1 MGRTYKKKFT
11 SKNRGVKNL
20 QLPHGSVPGTPQS
33 MALIDYNNVVV
44 IHNQGNANST
54 AHIRLYNRT
63 QGFVKNSDTLTHNL
77 GHCNG
82 ATYCSKDKR
91 IYCTGYNGS
100 SNVGKIVVFNLN
112 FKQVYSFTLPHAAS
126 GIAYDP
132 LTDQF
137 YTTSGTAAYVHSY
150 KSFSANAGSRG
161 AKKTFSVMGGRGQD
175 CGGYGGRLYRVLWH
189 ENYGDIDVYDTSRGS
204 YLGSIKIG
212 YSETESCAV
221 APNGAFVYLT
231 ANQCRQLHW
240 TEYSPINDFGVAK
253 GTKAP
258 EVVDRKKYINKY
270 GNEARVYFQL
280 IDLGYSHKGAC
291 AIMGNIAQESNFN
304 TTVISGD
311 GYGSQGLCQWTGPR
325 LTNLKNFCKGKSY
338 KWNSVE
344 GQIRFL
350 DHELKSYKSLRK
362 KLING
367 TGSLASLVDEFCFTF
382 ERPARSAANIPNR
395 TNKANLYFKRYKGL
409 DIPGGLALDGGAY
422 ETDVGVGLRVSP
434 EMLISSDNYSYIT
447 NPNAIEKVKIT
458 LDWDA
463 MAKTALGEAA
473 GVVESISNLIKSL
486 TGNKNGDIS
495 SVTTKVDLDKKAA
508 DLKNTSRKSGT
519 VATTSLLSYPSL
531 VEAPYVELTLGGQRL
546 GTYQVSGNKYTYPNF
561 ISSLD
566 IKKTNGTLN
575 TYAIRLINQIQAGA
589 DPNFIDKLLSKNGYN
604 KIKLAYGDSTNA
616 SLFKEDEALI
626 TGVKTSF
633 DFTGC
638 KIIYTIYATSN
649 MGDASGLRLTYAQKK
664 SKPSDII
671 KDMLYKDSTKA
682 LLRQFPGMKNRAL
695 VESKGLIA
703 SDDKEI
709 EIGTLTNIDPISY
722 ITTLVSNMTSINN
735 AKDAKFNDS
744 TYYFT
749 VHDDVNN
756 EFGGAYFK
764 VTKVTAN
771 TKPAAVGNMY
781 EVDVGFPQND
791 FVLDFKVNTDSSW
804 LLSYEFGSNK
814 TSINESST
822 ITDKAYNIDN
832 QGNVTY
838 TLSDEVFNSSKFNKT
853 VTSDKNWWTQV
864 TQFPISA
871 TLTIKGLMK
880 PMMLMSYIKV
890 NSLYYGQRRNTS
902 GLYVV
907 TQQEDKLDSTGYKTV
922 LSLLRVAGDNE
933 YLNTNAVVTKW

>member
-1 MGRTYKKKFT
+1 MARDYKKKFT
-11 SKNRGVKNL
+11 SKSRGIKNL
-20 QLPHGSVPGTPQS
+20 KLPSGGVPGTPQS
-33 MALIDYNNVVV
+33 LAMIDYDNIVV
-44 IHNQGNANST
+44 IHNQNNSNAT
-54 AHIRLYNRT
+54 AHIRTYNRKN
-63 QGFVKNSDTLTHNL
+63 GFVSNSDILSHNL

-82 ATYCSKDKR
+82 ATFCTKDKR
-91 IYCTGYNGS
+91 LYCTGYAGG
-100 SNVGKIVVFNLN
+100 SNVGKIVVFNSN
-112 FKQVYSFTLPHAAS
+112 FKQIYSFTLPHSAT
-126 GIAYDP
+126 GVAYDP

-137 YTTSGTAAYVHSY
+137 YTTSGSKAFVHSY
-150 KSFSANAGSRG
+150 KSFSE
-161 AKKTFSVMGGRGQD
+161 KTNNRKASKIFDIKGGTGQD

-189 ENYGDIDVYDTSRGS
+189 QSSGDIDVYDTTNGK
-204 YLGSIKIG
+204 YLGSIRVG
-212 YSETESCAV
+212 YSETESCAI
-221 APNGAFVYLT
+221 APNGKFVYLT
-231 ANQCRQLHW
+231 ANQNRAIHW
-240 TEYSPINDFGVAK
+240 TDYTPVSDFGVSK
-253 GTKAP
+253 TSKAQS
-258 EVVDRKKYINKY
+258 VDRKKYINKY

-311 GYGSQGLCQWTGPR
+311 GYGSQGLCQWTGGR

-338 KWNSVE
+338 KWDSVE
-344 GQIRFL
+344 GQVRFL
-350 DHELKSYKSLRK
+350 DHELKSYSDLRK

-367 TGSLASLVDEFCFTF
+367 TGSLATLVDDFCFTF

-395 TNKANLYFKRYKGL
+395 TNKANLYYKRYKGL
-409 DIPGGLALDGGAY
+409 DVVGGVITDSGSY
-422 ETDVGVGLRVSP
+422 EEGGVGLRVSP
-434 EMLISSDNYSYIT
+434 EMLISSENYSYIT
-447 NPNAIEKVKIT
+447 DPNATQKVKLT
-458 LDWDA
+458 LDWNV
-463 MAKTALGEAA
+463 MARTALGEAA
-473 GVVESISNLIKSL
+473 GVVESMSSLIKSL
-486 TGNKNGDIS
+486 TGGSGDVS
-495 SVTTKVDLDKKAA
+495 SVTTKVDVDKKGS

-531 VEAPYVELTLGGQRL
+531 VEAPYVELTLGGQKL

-633 DFTGC
+633 DFIGC

-664 SKPSDII
+664 GKPSDII

-722 ITTLVSNMTSINN
+722 ITTLVSNMTSVTNS
-735 AKDAKFNDS
+735 KDAKFNNS
-744 TYYFT
+744 TYFFT
-749 VHDDVNN
+749 VHDDINN
-756 EFGGAYFK
+756 EFGGSYFK
-764 VTKVTAN
+764 ITKVDTN
-771 TKPAAVGNMY
+771 TNYAAVGNIY

-791 FVLDFKVNTDSSW
+791 FVLDFNVNTDSSW
-804 LLSYEFGSNK
+804 ILSYEFGSVK
-814 TSINESST
+814 KSVTESDV

-832 QGNVTY
+832 NGNVTY
-838 TLSDEVFNSSKFNKT
+838 TLSDEVFNSAKFNKT
-853 VTSDKNWWTQV
+853 ITSDKNWWTQV

-880 PMMLMSYIKV
+880 PMMLMSYIKI

-907 TQQEDKLDSTGYKTV
+907 TQQEDKLDSTGYKTI

-933 YLNTNAVVTKW
+933 YLDTNAVITKW